1 MINREETFARVIH
14 GPPRYAGLMNR
25 RREAG
30 WLMAGALSIFLFQ
43 LRTVTASGFWMH
55 LAAGR
60 WISRNGIPDQDP
72 FSWWLAGADT
82 RWIATH
88 WLSDLLLYW
97 LGQAMGLPGLQ
108 VVSALLISLGSIL
121 IVRAAHRRATVEDQ
135 ALALLLGAW
144 VMAPAMSPGPAVFAA
159 PVIGAFLLVL
169 SRTRSWSLPQLG
181 LLLGLQVVWTQLSP
195 SFLLGPI
202 AAAFLWIRPSTRTAT
217 RGLAGVLLLTGVTL
231 LNPYGPQLHIDLVQ
245 QMTDLNRQVVLE
257 WISPFHEEFLP
268 DPTRYLST
276 LYLVLMAVPLI
287 ASKRRLPRHLVPG
300 AMISAFILVR
310 SFHHPVE
317 AGLLGL
323 PMVALGIH
331 HLFRHASRLTV
342 CGRIPLPR
350 QCRPLLVGVLILVTG
365 LAILSDRYYRRIGH
379 TTSFGLGVEPGLF
392 PSDACLDRLDA
403 LPPESFLCNLAH
415 DGGYLRW
422 KRPDRQVFT
431 DPRGHLYGQAFYGTL
446 YRGLGGEEAAWNA
459 LNDRGNFSAILL
471 PATWLG
477 SGRVIHLLLLTP
489 LWELVYFDGTSALLL
504 RRTSENEDVMNR
516 FEDNGSL
523 ALRAAIERV
532 EQAPLHA
539 WRRPPFPIQVTA
551 AARIYQAAG
560 EYERSRSLYP
570 LVLRQLPRMAGAWYD
585 LGVACAK
592 TGEDDAAISLL
603 QRYTSRYPDVTKGWL
618 WLGKS
623 HEQSGQTNQANQAYA
638 QASILN
644 QGLTRNFR
652 QGLDETDPTP

>member
-1 MINREETFARVIH
+1 
-14 GPPRYAGLMNR
+14 MNR
-25 RREAG
+25 RWEAG

-43 LRTVTASGFWMH
+43 VRTVTASGFWMH
-55 LAAGR
+55 MAAGR

-82 RWIATH
+82 RWIEAH
-88 WLSDLLLYW
+88 WFSDLLLYW
-97 LGQAMGLPGLQ
+97 LGQGLGLPGLQ
-108 VVSALLISLGSIL
+108 VVSALLLSLGSIL
-121 IVRAAHRRATVEDQ
+121 IVRAVHRRATVEDQ

-159 PVIGAFLLVL
+159 PVMGAFLLVL
-169 SRTRSWSLPQLG
+169 SRTRAWRLPHLG

-202 AAAFLWIRPSTRTAT
+202 AAAFLWIRPSTRTLT
-217 RGLAGVLLLTGVTL
+217 RGLAGTLLLAGVTL
-231 LNPYGPQLHIDLVQ
+231 VNPYGCRLHIDLFQ

-317 AGLLGL
+317 AGLFGL

-331 HLFRHASRLTV
+331 HVLRHARRLTV
-342 CGRIPLPR
+342 QGRILLPR
-350 QCRPLLVGVLILVTG
+350 RSRLLLTGLVILATG
-365 LAILSDRYYRRIGH
+365 LAILSNRYYRRIGH
-379 TTSFGLGVEPGLF
+379 TTSFGLGVEQGLF
-392 PSDACLDRLDA
+392 PSDACLARLDA
-403 LPPESFLCNLAH
+403 LPPESRLGNLAH
-415 DGGYLRW
+415 DGGYLLW
-422 KRPDRQVFT
+422 KRPGRKIFT
-431 DPRGHLYGQAFYGTL
+431 DPRGHLYGQAFYGDL
-446 YRGLGGEEAAWNA
+446 YRGLGGEEAAWKD
-459 LNDRGNFSAILL
+459 LNDRGTFSAILL
-471 PATWLG
+471 PASWLG

-504 RRTSENEDVMNR
+504 RRTSENEDVMNH
-516 FEDNGSL
+516 FADNGSL
-523 ALRAAIERV
+523 ALRAAIETV
-532 EQAPLHA
+532 EQTPAYT
-539 WRRPPFPIQVTA
+539 WRKPPFPIQVTA
-551 AARIYQAAG
+551 AARVYQAAG

-570 LVLRQLPRMAGAWYD
+570 LVLAQLPRMAGAWYD

-592 TGEDDAAISLL
+592 TVEHDAAIALL
-603 QRYTSRYPDVTKGWL
+603 QRYTDRFPQVTRGWL
-618 WLGKS
+618 WLGKAY
-623 HEQSGQTNQANQAYA
+623 EQAGQPENANDAYA
-638 QASILN
+638 MAGKLN
-644 QGLTRNFR
+644 EGLTRNFR
-652 QGLDETDPTP
+652 QGLEPMSAHP